1 MIEYDATDEGI
12 KDMQELLAQHGI
24 TVQMF
29 DMKNYAGLTYSELY
43 SIAKAVIKAYTESQK
58 KGEQT
63 A

>member
-1 MIEYDATDEGI
+1 MNDYDATDEDI
-12 KDMQELLAQHGI
+12 KDMQEMLAQHGI

-29 DMKNYAGLTYSELY
+29 DMRGLAGLTFAELH
-43 SIAKAVIKAYTESQK
+43 SVAKAVIKAYAESQK